1 MYSLWENININISNY
16 CLLQIQREAIHYS
29 SFYLNSL
36 NQICIHQREAIHY
49 SSFNLNSLNQ
59 MCTHQREAIHYS
71 SF

>member
-1 MYSLWENININISNY
+1 MYSLCENININISNY
-16 CLLQIQREAIHYS
+16 CLLQI
-29 SFYLNSL
+29 
-36 NQICIHQREAIHY
+36 QREAIHY